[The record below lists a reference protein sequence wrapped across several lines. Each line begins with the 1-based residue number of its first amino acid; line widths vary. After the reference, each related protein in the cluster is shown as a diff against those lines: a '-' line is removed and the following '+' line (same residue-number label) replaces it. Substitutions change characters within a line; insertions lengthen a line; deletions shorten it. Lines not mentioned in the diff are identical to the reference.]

1 MNLRD
6 LAHGITATVNPD
18 TIGDVYVNTGPV
30 TGYGGKREPGFT
42 HYANQALQ
50 VQAMS
55 YGALQRS
62 EALNIQGV
70 KRQVYFNGRLRG
82 IERLAGAGGDMLGFG
97 GAYWLVVDV
106 LEQWDA
112 SGWCKVLV
120 VQQVDPPENVTEAV
134 S

>member
-1 MNLRD
+1 
-6 LAHGITATVNPD
+6 V
-18 TIGDVYVNTGPV
+18 
-30 TGYGGKREPGFT
+30 PGFT

-70 KRQVYFNGRLRG
+70 KRQVYFNGNLRG
-82 IERLAGAGGDMLGFG
+82 LERLAGAGGDILGFNG
-97 GAYWLVVDV
+97 SYWLVVDV
-106 LEQWDA
+106 LERWDT

-120 VQQVDPPENVTEAV
+120 VQQVDPPENVTEATP
-134 S
+134 